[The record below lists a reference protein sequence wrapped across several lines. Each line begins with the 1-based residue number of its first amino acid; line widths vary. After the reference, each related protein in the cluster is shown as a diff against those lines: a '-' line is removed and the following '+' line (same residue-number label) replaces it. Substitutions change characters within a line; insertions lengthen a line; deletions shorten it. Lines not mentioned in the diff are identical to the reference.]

1 MFQKGPW
8 LGQVPLV
15 LGQMPLVL
23 GPSSWG
29 AGMVAPSPRYV
40 EPVAVPPFYGEW
52 AVVDE
57 STGKYTDG
65 GRVGPYDTIDE
76 AFNAATQAASDAG
89 ARKMP
94 LDGFAQVKDSNG
106 QPVGPII

>member
-1 MFQKGPW
+1 MFRNGPW
-8 LGQVPLV
+8 LGQVPLI
-15 LGQMPLVL
+15 L

-29 AGMVAPSPRYV
+29 AGMIPTAPPVVAPR
-40 EPVAVPPFYGEW
+40 PPFYGEW
-52 AVVDE
+52 GVVDQ
-57 STGKYTDG
+57 STGRYIDS

-76 AFNAATQAASDAG
+76 AFNAAASAASDAG
-89 ARKMP
+89 AKKMP